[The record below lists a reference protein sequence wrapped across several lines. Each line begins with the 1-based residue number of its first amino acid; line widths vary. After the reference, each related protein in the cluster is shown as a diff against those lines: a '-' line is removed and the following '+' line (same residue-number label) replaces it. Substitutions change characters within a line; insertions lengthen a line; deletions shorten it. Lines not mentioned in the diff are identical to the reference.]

1 MTTYQLVTGDG
12 GFELRGAVKDA
23 WDCKDFEFIV
33 AGPADSGKTVGL
45 LLRLDAL
52 MWKYPGAQA
61 TILRKRF
68 TDLNASVLQTFQ
80 RVVNMQ
86 AIKVSGA
93 SHPEW
98 YDYPHGSRIWLA
110 GMDKPGKALSTER
123 DFAYVNQ
130 AEELELG
137 DWETLTTRTS
147 GRAGNSPYSQTF
159 GDCNPGPRNHWILKR
174 AAEGK
179 LKLFHSVHKD
189 NPSLY
194 TADGV
199 ITKMGEQRLARLAS
213 LSGMRHKRL
222 YLGEWATAEGV
233 VYDSFSAGI
242 HVKHRDSGEFQ
253 YWLIAQDEGYTNP
266 SAILLV
272 GVDSDLRLHIF
283 KEWYECGKLQSQ
295 VVDAT
300 KEMILSIGGR
310 ISKCIVDPAAAG
322 LIADLLDAGVPAEGH
337 NGRILDGIALIQEL
351 LKVQGDGRPR
361 LTIEPDCVNVIN
373 EFESYIWKPGK
384 DEPVDAN
391 NHAIGG
397 LRYAVHW
404 LFAGEIEVSRVVYDP
419 PQIGNY

>member
-33 AGPADSGKTVGL
+33 EGGADTGKTTGL

-80 RVVNMQ
+80 KVVNMD

-147 GRAGNSPYSQTF
+147 GRAGNAPYSQTF

-174 AAEGK
+174 AEEGK
-179 LKLFHSVHKD
+179 LKLFHSVHQD
-189 NPSLY
+189 NPALY
-194 TADGV
+194 TADGK
-199 ITKMGEQRLARLAS
+199 ITAMGERRLARLAN
-213 LSGMRHKRL
+213 LSGMRRKRL
-222 YLGEWATAEGV
+222 FLGEWATAEGV
-233 VYDSFSAGI
+233 VYDAFSAAI
-242 HVKHRDSGEFQ
+242 HVRHRDAGEMQ
-253 YWLIAQDEGYTNP
+253 YWCLAMDEGYTNP
-266 SAILLV
+266 AAIALV
-272 GVDSDLRLHIF
+272 GVDSDLRIHIMREF
-283 KEWYECGKLQSQ
+283 YETGKLQSQ
-295 VVDAT
+295 VVDAAA
-300 KEMILSIGGR
+300 EMAHSAGR
-310 ISKCIVDPAAAG
+310 ISACVVDSSAAG
-322 LIADLLDAGVPAEGH
+322 LIADLRNVGISAEAH
-337 NGRILDGIALIQEL
+337 HGRVLDGIALVQEL

-361 LTIEPDCVNVIN
+361 LTIEPECVNIIN

-384 DEPVDAN
+384 DEPVKEND
-391 NHAIGG
+391 H
-397 LRYAVHW
+397 LMDCVRYLCDW
-404 LFAGEIEVSRVVYDP
+404 LFAGETEVERVVYDP
-419 PQIGNY
+419 PSIGNY